1 MARGRAITIYL
12 DFGVLEELQ
21 KEARARSVSA
31 SQIVKEALSRY
42 FREERRRRAAEE
54 LLSWVRSR
62 RVSPEERER
71 VLQAWKKYEQTE
83 RKKGRTFSEVFDS

>member
-1 MARGRAITIYL
+1 MARGKAITIYL
-12 DFGVLEELQ
+12 DLGVLEELQ

-62 RVSPEERER
+62 RVSPEERKR
-71 VLQAWKKYEQTE
+71 VLQAWKEYEQTE
-83 RKKGRTFSEVFDS
+83 RKAGRTFSKVFDS